1 MKALSLPDSPT
12 SAIEFTLTFLPGFL
26 ALGLCVYITD
36 IALSDFAFTYVAIA
50 ISILIYFVVA
60 GAVLLVRRLRRV
72 PPGHPVKLGVRVAV
86 VAMTTMV
93 AGIGFTLLYE
103 SQIVIQAVRSIAPS
117 IVLKF
122 SQRQPLAGLIAS
134 DANQTLHHVDGR
146 PVDHRL
152 AVSPTQTIAPFNLYM
167 RVSIRATEVY
177 EGRPMRFA
185 TGKSETAFPL
195 VLSPAC
201 RVTTGSSGGPERFG
215 RIFGPGVLITGHDLK
230 AIELFEHKASQC
242 WRCFQLDKGVSDPQC
257 FDVAAVS
264 RIEQKGPKP

>member
-1 MKALSLPDSPT
+1 MKALSLPDSPA

-36 IALSDFAFTYVAIA
+36 IALSDFAFTYVAVA
-50 ISILIYFVVA
+50 ISILIYFFVA
-60 GAVLLVRRLRRV
+60 GSIRLWQRARRV
-72 PPGHPVKLGVRVAV
+72 APGTEAGLGLRVAV
-86 VAMTTMV
+86 VALTTMV
-93 AGIGFTLLYE
+93 VGIGITLLYE
-103 SQIVIQAVRSIAPS
+103 SQVVIQAVRSLAPS

-134 DANQTLHHVDGR
+134 DANQTLHHVDNR
-146 PVDHRL
+146 PIDHRL

-167 RVSIRATEVY
+167 RVNIGATEVY

-185 TGKSETAFPL
+185 TGKNETAFPL

-201 RVTTGSSGGPERFG
+201 RVAPGAAGDKERFG
-215 RIFGPGVLITGHDLK
+215 RIYGPGVLITGHDLK

-242 WRCFQLDKGVSDPQC
+242 WRCFQLDKGVADPQC
-257 FDVAAVS
+257 FDVTAANRS
-264 RIEQKGPKP
+264 EQKGP